1 MMSNFDARLT
11 EIKTN
16 IRSKQKLES
25 MLRQARTATQE
36 ERTRCKT
43 LEERLASEKADVDK
57 LEGVSLT
64 ALFCTVLGTKEE
76 RVEKERQEFLAAQL
90 KHEEAT
96 KALASSQEEVQRI
109 EEQLAQYASADADYD
124 ELLKEKAALVSEAGD
139 SRAETL
145 FGFSEKLADLESDK
159 KELHEAIQAGQSA
172 LKYLRNVSS
181 ELSSA
186 ANWGTFD
193 LLGGGMLST
202 MAKHSKI
209 DSAKKSAQHAQRQ
222 LRRFQEELAD
232 ADQRLQLSLDIG
244 GFSKFADFFF
254 DGLIADWVVQS
265 KIKQA
270 SSACSRTT
278 SQVSS
283 AVNACQ
289 RRLTETKQEIEK
301 VGEQRREFV
310 EQA

>member
-1 MMSNFDARLT
+1 MLNKLDARLT
-11 EIKTN
+11 EIKTR

-25 MLRQARTATQE
+25 MLRQARAGLNE
-36 ERTRCKT
+36 ENVRCST
-43 LEERLASEKADVDK
+43 LKEILAKEKADVTK

-64 ALFCTVLGTKEE
+64 ALFCTVLGTIDE
-76 RVEKERQEFLAAQL
+76 RLEKERQEFLAAQL
-90 KHEEAT
+90 KHEEAVN
-96 KALASSQEEVQRI
+96 ALVDAQQEVQRVQN
-109 EEQLAQYASADADYD
+109 ELTPFAEVDAEYD
-124 ELLKEKAALVSEAGD
+124 EILKEKETLLSEAGD
-139 SRAETL
+139 SRAEML
-145 FGFSEKLADLESDK
+145 LGFSEKLADLESDK

-172 LKYLRNVSS
+172 LKYLQSVSS

-209 DSAKKSAQHAQRQ
+209 DSARKSAQRAQRQ

-244 GFSKFADFFF
+244 CFSKFADFFF

-301 VGEQRREFV
+301 IGKQRQEFI

>member
-1 MMSNFDARLT
+1 MMNNFDARLT

-16 IRSKQKLES
+16 LRSKQKLES
-25 MLRQARTATQE
+25 MLRQARTATRE

-43 LEERLASEKADVDK
+43 LKEVLASEKADVDK

-76 RVEKERQEFLAAQL
+76 RLEKERQEFLAAQL

-96 KALASSQEEVQRI
+96 KALDSSQEEVQRI
-109 EEQLAQYASADADYD
+109 EEQLAQYASADTDYD
-124 ELLKEKAALVSEAGD
+124 ELLKEKAALLSEAGD

-145 FGFSEKLADLESDK
+145 FGFSEKFVDLESDK
-159 KELHEAIQAGQSA
+159 KELYEAIQAGQSA

-209 DSAKKSAQHAQRQ
+209 DSAKKSAQQAQRQ

-232 ADQRLQLSLDIG
+232 ADQRLQVSLDIG

-265 KIKQA
+265 KIKNA

-289 RRLTETKQEIEK
+289 RRLTETKQGI
-301 VGEQRREFV
+301 GEVAEERRKFI